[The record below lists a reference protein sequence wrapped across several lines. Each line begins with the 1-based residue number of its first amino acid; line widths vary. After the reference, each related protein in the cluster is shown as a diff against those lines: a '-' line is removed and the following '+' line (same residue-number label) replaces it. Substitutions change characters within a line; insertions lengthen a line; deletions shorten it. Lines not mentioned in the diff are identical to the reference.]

1 MLINATTK
9 GNGQIAGIDDGSEP
23 VFDDEYPFQQA
34 VYNAN
39 KGTTIKLSAKA
50 DEGWTFKEWKN
61 KQTRETYSTDA
72 SVTIEANEA
81 LELVAVFAADDAVE
95 HIFTDDQLEI
105 WAEKDYQDK
114 TGAAVRAEITSWSDT
129 EYEITLTDKDE
140 NTLYGFRAGLFHRRC
155 ITICT

>member
-1 MLINATTK
+1 M
-9 GNGQIAGIDDGSEP
+9 
-23 VFDDEYPFQQA
+23 
-34 VYNAN
+34 
-39 KGTTIKLSAKA
+39 
-50 DEGWTFKEWKN
+50 
-61 KQTRETYSTDA
+61 
-72 SVTIEANEA
+72 
-81 LELVAVFAADDAVE
+81 
-95 HIFTDDQLEI
+95 HQLEI